1 MLFLRRFV
9 PVLILLAIVS
19 PVTGCAPK
27 EPPKPAEPP
36 PPPPPTPEEI
46 AAKIVAE
53 SGIGDPLPE
62 PNATFPQEAA
72 DKLKNRLRSA
82 KNTNQSTPDGQR
94 ALQLVNQQLDQR
106 IRALEGAGAWE
117 YLLGHIEAFEVLNPG
132 SPKWATSKEAAL
144 AELSKPKITIVG
156 FMQDTAILRFYLPVT
171 KQEARESMRIGEE
184 MHGVTLM
191 EIIGN
196 NQGVRMK
203 YGQTGQTFDVLTKS
217 AQQK

>member
-1 MLFLRRFV
+1 MLYLRRFL
-9 PVLILLAIVS
+9 PLLVMLTVVCALV
-19 PVTGCAPK
+19 GCAEK
-27 EPPKPAEPP
+27 EPPPPAEPP

-53 SGIGDPLPE
+53 SGLGDPLPE
-62 PNATFPQEAA
+62 PGATLPQEAA
-72 DKLKNRLRSA
+72 DKLKNRLRNA
-82 KNTNQSTPDGQR
+82 KNTNGATPDGQR

-106 IRALEGAGAWE
+106 IRALEAAAAWE
-117 YLLGHIEAFEVLNPG
+117 FVMAHIEAFEIMNPG
-132 SPKWATSKEAAL
+132 SPKWTTTKEQAV
-144 AELSKPKITIVG
+144 AELQKPKITIVG
-156 FMQDTAILRFYLPVT
+156 FMQDTAILRFYLPVSKT
-171 KQEARESMRIGEE
+171 ESRESMRAGEE

-217 AQQK
+217 AQK

>member
-1 MLFLRRFV
+1 MLYLRRFL
-9 PVLILLAIVS
+9 PLLIVMVAACAFV
-19 PVTGCAPK
+19 GCAEK
-27 EPPKPAEPP
+27 EPPPPAEPP

-46 AAKIVAE
+46 AAKIVTE
-53 SGIGDPLPE
+53 SGLGDPLPE
-62 PNATFPQEAA
+62 AGAAFTQEAS

-82 KNTNQSTPDGQR
+82 RNQNKDTPDGQR

-117 YLLGHIEAFEVLNPG
+117 FVLGHIEGFEILNQG
-132 SPKWATSKEAAL
+132 SPKWQSTKDQAL
-144 AELSKPKITIVG
+144 AELAKPRITIVG

-171 KQEARESMRIGEE
+171 RQEMRESMRAGEE

-217 AQQK
+217 AQN